1 MSVNSKD
8 FDGMTSLHYAAGRG
22 HCHVIT
28 WLLDNGATAM
38 SDFIGGTAL
47 HSAAQMGEIEVR
59 ACEVE
64 VMVCGIH
71 VDYVSPVVCY
81 CVRTGRPTRLSI
93 GRLASCC

>member
-28 WLLDNGATAM
+28 WLLDNGATVM

-47 HSAAQMGEIEVR
+47 HSAAQMGEIEVIVR
-59 ACEVE
+59 ELDVAVCEFKVA
-64 VMVCGIH
+64 V
-71 VDYVSPVVCY
+71 Y
-81 CVRTGRPTRLSI
+81 
-93 GRLASCC
+93 